1 MRLNPEWAEKA
12 FSHDI
17 DLISQQ
23 NKEAPFPM
31 YNPDKMAFSTNQI
44 HAARPEPVGPAPL
57 ATPIYQTSTYIFAST
72 QQGAAR
78 FSGEEAGYIYTRL
91 HNPNADEAAA
101 RIACL
106 EGGEAGILTG
116 SGMGAIT
123 ATLWT
128 LLKAGD
134 HIVSDCTL
142 YGCTHALFTEGLPR
156 FGVQVSRV
164 DFSDPEALRAAIR
177 PETKVVYFETA
188 TNPDLKVVDIE
199 AVCRIA
205 HETKP
210 DVLVMVDNTF
220 ASPYLVQPLKL
231 GADIVVHSA
240 TKYINGHGDV
250 IAGAIITTQALIDQ
264 IIPCGLKYMT
274 GCAIG
279 PQDSFLITRGLKTL
293 DIRMDRHCA
302 NAMKVA
308 KFLEGHPA
316 VKRVYYP
323 GLQSHPQHE
332 IAKRIYQHGGFGGVV
347 SFELKCDRERTAEF
361 VNSLKL
367 CTLAVSLGDAITLIE
382 HPASMTHNT
391 YTVEALAEIGISES
405 LLRLSVGLEDADD
418 LIADLKAEL
427 DRIEVK

>member
-1 MRLNPEWAEKA
+1 MYDPE
-12 FSHDI
+12 
-17 DLISQQ
+17 
-23 NKEAPFPM
+23 
-31 YNPDKMAFSTNQI
+31 KMSFSTNQI
-44 HAARPEPVGPAPL
+44 HAARPEPDGVAPL
-57 ATPIYQTSTYIFAST
+57 ATPIYQTSTYIFEST

-78 FSGEEAGYIYTRL
+78 FAGEEGGYIYTRL

-106 EGGEAGILTG
+106 EGGEAGMLTA

-128 LLKAGD
+128 ILKSGD
-134 HIVSDCTL
+134 HIVSDSTL
-142 YGCTHALFTEGLPR
+142 YGCTYALFTEGLAR
-156 FGVQVSRV
+156 FGVEVTLV
-164 DFSDPEALRAAIR
+164 DFCDEAALRAAIR
-177 PETKVVYFETA
+177 PETKVVYCETA

-199 AVCRIA
+199 MVARAA
-205 HETKP
+205 HEINP
-210 DVLVMVDNTF
+210 DIYVMVDNTF
-220 ASPYLVQPLKL
+220 VSPYLVQPLRL

-240 TKYINGHGDV
+240 TKYLNGHGDV
-250 IAGAIITTQALIDQ
+250 IAGAIITKKELIDQ

-279 PQDSFLITRGLKTL
+279 PFDSFLITRGLKTL

-308 KFLEGHPA
+308 RFLEGHPA
-316 VKRVYYP
+316 VRRVCYP
-323 GLQSHPQHE
+323 GLESHPQHE
-332 IAKRIYQHGGFGGVV
+332 LAKRMYRHGGFGGVV
-347 SFELKCDRERTAEF
+347 SFELNCDRERTAEF

-427 DRIEVK
+427 DRIEV

>member
-1 MRLNPEWAEKA
+1 MYDPE
-12 FSHDI
+12 
-17 DLISQQ
+17 
-23 NKEAPFPM
+23 
-31 YNPDKMAFSTNQI
+31 KMGFSTNQI
-44 HAARPEPVGPAPL
+44 HAARPEPDGVAPL
-57 ATPIYQTSTYIFAST
+57 ATPIYQTSTYIFEST

-78 FSGEEAGYIYTRL
+78 FAGEEGGYIYTRL

-106 EGGEAGILTG
+106 EGGEAGMLTA

-128 LLKAGD
+128 ILKSGD
-134 HIVSDCTL
+134 HIVSDSTL
-142 YGCTHALFTEGLPR
+142 YGCTYALFTEGLAR
-156 FGVQVSRV
+156 FGVEVTLV
-164 DFSDPEALRAAIR
+164 DFCDEAALRAAIR
-177 PETKVVYFETA
+177 PETKVVYCETA

-199 AVCRIA
+199 MVARAA
-205 HETKP
+205 HEINP
-210 DVLVMVDNTF
+210 DIYVMVDNTF
-220 ASPYLVQPLKL
+220 VSPYLVQPLRL

-240 TKYINGHGDV
+240 TKYLNGHGDV
-250 IAGAIITTQALIDQ
+250 IAGAIITKKELIDQ

-279 PQDSFLITRGLKTL
+279 PFDSFLITRGLKTL

-308 KFLEGHPA
+308 RFLEGHPA
-316 VKRVYYP
+316 VRRVCYP
-323 GLQSHPQHE
+323 GLESHPQHE
-332 IAKRIYQHGGFGGVV
+332 LAKRMYRHGGFGGVV
-347 SFELKCDRERTAEF
+347 SFELNCDRERTAKF

-391 YTVEALAEIGISES
+391 YTVEVLAEIGISES

-427 DRIEVK
+427 DRIEV

>member
-1 MRLNPEWAEKA
+1 MYDPE
-12 FSHDI
+12 
-17 DLISQQ
+17 
-23 NKEAPFPM
+23 
-31 YNPDKMAFSTNQI
+31 KMGFSTNQI
-44 HAARPEPVGPAPL
+44 HAARPEPDGVAPL
-57 ATPIYQTSTYIFAST
+57 ATPIYQTSTYIFEST

-78 FSGEEAGYIYTRL
+78 FAGEEEGYIYTRL

-106 EGGEAGILTG
+106 EGGEAGMLTG

-128 LLKAGD
+128 ILKSGD
-134 HIVSDCTL
+134 HIVSDSTL
-142 YGCTHALFTEGLPR
+142 YGCTYALFTEGLAR
-156 FGVQVSRV
+156 FGVEVTLV
-164 DFSDPEALRAAIR
+164 DFSDEAALRAAIR
-177 PETKVVYFETA
+177 PETKVVYCETA
-188 TNPDLKVVDIE
+188 TNPDLKVVDVE
-199 AVCRIA
+199 MVARAA
-205 HETKP
+205 HEINP
-210 DVLVMVDNTF
+210 EIYVMVDNTF
-220 ASPYLVQPLKL
+220 VSPYLVQPLRL

-240 TKYINGHGDV
+240 TKYLNGHGDV
-250 IAGAIITTQALIDQ
+250 IAGAIITKKELIDQ

-279 PQDSFLITRGLKTL
+279 PMDSFLITRGLKTL

-302 NAMKVA
+302 NALKVA
-308 KFLEGHPA
+308 RFLEGHPA
-316 VKRVYYP
+316 VRRVCYP
-323 GLQSHPQHE
+323 GLESHPQHAL
-332 IAKRIYQHGGFGGVV
+332 AKRMYLHGGFGGMV

-427 DRIEVK
+427 DRIEVETA

>member
-1 MRLNPEWAEKA
+1 MYDPE
-12 FSHDI
+12 
-17 DLISQQ
+17 
-23 NKEAPFPM
+23 
-31 YNPDKMAFSTNQI
+31 KMGFSTNQI
-44 HAARPEPVGPAPL
+44 HAARPEPDGVAPL
-57 ATPIYQTSTYIFAST
+57 ATPIYQTSTYIFEST

-78 FSGEEAGYIYTRL
+78 FAGEEEGYIYTRL

-106 EGGEAGILTG
+106 EGGEAGMLTG

-128 LLKAGD
+128 ILKSGD
-134 HIVSDCTL
+134 HIVSDSTL
-142 YGCTHALFTEGLPR
+142 YGCTYALFTEGLAR
-156 FGVQVSRV
+156 FGVEVTLV
-164 DFSDPEALRAAIR
+164 DFSDEAALRAAIR
-177 PETKVVYFETA
+177 PETKVVYCETA
-188 TNPDLKVVDIE
+188 TNPDLKVVDVE
-199 AVCRIA
+199 MVARAA
-205 HETKP
+205 HEINP
-210 DVLVMVDNTF
+210 EIYVMVDNTF
-220 ASPYLVQPLKL
+220 VSPYLVQPLRL

-240 TKYINGHGDV
+240 TKYLNGHGDV
-250 IAGAIITTQALIDQ
+250 IAGAIITKKELIDQ

-279 PQDSFLITRGLKTL
+279 PMDSFLITRGLKTL

-302 NAMKVA
+302 NALKVA
-308 KFLEGHPA
+308 RFLEGHPA
-316 VKRVYYP
+316 VRLVCYP
-323 GLQSHPQHE
+323 GLESHPQHAL
-332 IAKRIYQHGGFGGVV
+332 AKRMYLHGGFGGMV

-427 DRIEVK
+427 DRIEV

>member
-1 MRLNPEWAEKA
+1 
-12 FSHDI
+12 
-17 DLISQQ
+17 
-23 NKEAPFPM
+23 M
-31 YNPDKMAFSTNQI
+31 YNPEEMGFSTNQI
-44 HAARPEPVGPAPL
+44 HAARPKPDGVAPL
-57 ATPIYQTSTYIFAST
+57 ATPIYQTSTYIFEST

-78 FSGEEAGYIYTRL
+78 FAGEEEGYIYTRL

-106 EGGEAGILTG
+106 EGGEAGMLTA

-128 LLKAGD
+128 ILRSGD
-134 HIVSDCTL
+134 HIVSDSTL
-142 YGCTHALFTEGLPR
+142 YGCTYALFTEGLAR
-156 FGVQVSRV
+156 FGVEVTLV
-164 DFSDPEALRAAIR
+164 DFSDEAALRAAIR
-177 PETKVVYFETA
+177 PETKVVYCETA
-188 TNPDLKVVDIE
+188 TNPDLKVLDIE
-199 AVCRIA
+199 MVSRVA
-205 HETKP
+205 HEANP
-210 DVLVMVDNTF
+210 EIYVMVDNTF
-220 ASPYLVQPLKL
+220 VSPYLVQPLRL

-240 TKYINGHGDV
+240 TKYLNGHGDV
-250 IAGAIITTQALIDQ
+250 IAGAIITKKELIDR

-279 PQDSFLITRGLKTL
+279 PMDSFLITRGLKTL

-302 NAMKVA
+302 NALKVA
-308 KFLEGHPA
+308 RFLEGHPA
-316 VKRVYYP
+316 VRLVCYP
-323 GLQSHPQHE
+323 GLESHPQHAL
-332 IAKRIYQHGGFGGVV
+332 AKRMYRHGGFGGVV

-427 DRIEVK
+427 DRIEV

>member
-1 MRLNPEWAEKA
+1 MYDPE
-12 FSHDI
+12 
-17 DLISQQ
+17 
-23 NKEAPFPM
+23 
-31 YNPDKMAFSTNQI
+31 KMGFSTNQI
-44 HAARPEPVGPAPL
+44 HAARPEPDGVAPL
-57 ATPIYQTSTYIFAST
+57 ATPIYQTSTYIFEST

-78 FSGEEAGYIYTRL
+78 FAGEEEGYIYTRL

-106 EGGEAGILTG
+106 EGGEAGMLTG

-128 LLKAGD
+128 ILKSGD
-134 HIVSDCTL
+134 HIVSDSTL
-142 YGCTHALFTEGLPR
+142 YGCTYALFTEGLAR
-156 FGVQVSRV
+156 FGVEVTLV
-164 DFSDPEALRAAIR
+164 DFSDEAALRAAIR
-177 PETKVVYFETA
+177 PETKVVYCETA
-188 TNPDLKVVDIE
+188 TNPDLKVVDVE
-199 AVCRIA
+199 MVARAA
-205 HETKP
+205 HEINP
-210 DVLVMVDNTF
+210 EIYVMVDNTF
-220 ASPYLVQPLKL
+220 VSPYLVQPLRL

-240 TKYINGHGDV
+240 TKYLNGHGDV
-250 IAGAIITTQALIDQ
+250 IAGAIITKKELIDQ

-279 PQDSFLITRGLKTL
+279 PMDSFLITRGLKTL

-302 NAMKVA
+302 NALKVA
-308 KFLEGHPA
+308 RFLEGHPA
-316 VKRVYYP
+316 VRRVRYP
-323 GLQSHPQHE
+323 GLESHPQHAL
-332 IAKRIYQHGGFGGVV
+332 AKRMYLHGGFGGMV

-427 DRIEVK
+427 DRIEV

>member
-1 MRLNPEWAEKA
+1 MYDPE
-12 FSHDI
+12 
-17 DLISQQ
+17 
-23 NKEAPFPM
+23 
-31 YNPDKMAFSTNQI
+31 KMGFSTNQI
-44 HAARPEPVGPAPL
+44 HAARPEPDGVAPL
-57 ATPIYQTSTYIFAST
+57 ATPIYQTSTYIFEST

-78 FSGEEAGYIYTRL
+78 FAGEEEGYIYTRL

-106 EGGEAGILTG
+106 EGGEAGMLTG

-128 LLKAGD
+128 ILKSGD
-134 HIVSDCTL
+134 HIVSDSTL
-142 YGCTHALFTEGLPR
+142 YGCTYALFTEGLAR
-156 FGVQVSRV
+156 FGVEVTLV
-164 DFSDPEALRAAIR
+164 DFSDEAALRAAIR
-177 PETKVVYFETA
+177 PETKVVYCETA
-188 TNPDLKVVDIE
+188 TNPDLKVVDVE
-199 AVCRIA
+199 MVARAA
-205 HETKP
+205 HEINP
-210 DVLVMVDNTF
+210 EIYVMVDNTF
-220 ASPYLVQPLKL
+220 VSPYLVQPLRL

-240 TKYINGHGDV
+240 TKYLNGHGDV
-250 IAGAIITTQALIDQ
+250 IAGAIITKKELIDQ

-279 PQDSFLITRGLKTL
+279 PMDSFLITRGLKTL

-302 NAMKVA
+302 NALKVA
-308 KFLEGHPA
+308 RFLEGHPA
-316 VKRVYYP
+316 VRRVCYP
-323 GLQSHPQHE
+323 GLESHPQHAL
-332 IAKRIYQHGGFGGVV
+332 AKRMYLHGGFGGMV

-427 DRIEVK
+427 DRIEV

>member
-1 MRLNPEWAEKA
+1 MYDPE
-12 FSHDI
+12 
-17 DLISQQ
+17 
-23 NKEAPFPM
+23 
-31 YNPDKMAFSTNQI
+31 KMGFSTNQI
-44 HAARPEPVGPAPL
+44 HAARPEPDGVAPL
-57 ATPIYQTSTYIFAST
+57 ATPIYQTSTYIFEST

-78 FSGEEAGYIYTRL
+78 FAGEEGGYIYTRL

-106 EGGEAGILTG
+106 EGGEAGMLTA

-128 LLKAGD
+128 ILKSGD
-134 HIVSDCTL
+134 HIVSDSTL
-142 YGCTHALFTEGLPR
+142 YGCTYALFTEGLAR
-156 FGVQVSRV
+156 FGVEVTLV
-164 DFSDPEALRAAIR
+164 DFCDEAALRAAIR
-177 PETKVVYFETA
+177 PETKVVYCETA

-199 AVCRIA
+199 MVARAA
-205 HETKP
+205 HEINT
-210 DVLVMVDNTF
+210 DIYVMVDNTF
-220 ASPYLVQPLKL
+220 VSPYLVQPLRL

-240 TKYINGHGDV
+240 TKYLNGHGDV
-250 IAGAIITTQALIDQ
+250 IAGAIITKKELIDQ

-279 PQDSFLITRGLKTL
+279 PFDSFLITRGLKTL

-308 KFLEGHPA
+308 RFLEGHPA
-316 VKRVYYP
+316 VRRVCYP
-323 GLQSHPQHE
+323 GLESHPQHE
-332 IAKRIYQHGGFGGVV
+332 LAKRMYHHGGFGGVV
-347 SFELKCDRERTAEF
+347 SFELNCDRERTAEF

-427 DRIEVK
+427 DRIEV

>member
-1 MRLNPEWAEKA
+1 MYDPE
-12 FSHDI
+12 
-17 DLISQQ
+17 
-23 NKEAPFPM
+23 
-31 YNPDKMAFSTNQI
+31 KMGFSTNQI
-44 HAARPEPVGPAPL
+44 HAARPEPDGVAPL
-57 ATPIYQTSTYIFAST
+57 ATPIYQTSTYIFEST

-78 FSGEEAGYIYTRL
+78 FAGEEGGYIYTRL

-106 EGGEAGILTG
+106 EGGEAGMLTA

-128 LLKAGD
+128 ILKSGD
-134 HIVSDCTL
+134 HIVSDSTL
-142 YGCTHALFTEGLPR
+142 YGCIYALFTEGLAR
-156 FGVQVSRV
+156 FGVEVTLV
-164 DFSDPEALRAAIR
+164 DFCDEAALRAAIR
-177 PETKVVYFETA
+177 PETKVVYCETA

-199 AVCRIA
+199 MVARAA
-205 HETKP
+205 HEINP
-210 DVLVMVDNTF
+210 DIYVMVDNTF
-220 ASPYLVQPLKL
+220 VSPYLVQPLRL

-240 TKYINGHGDV
+240 TKYLNGHGDV
-250 IAGAIITTQALIDQ
+250 IAGAIITKKELIDQ

-279 PQDSFLITRGLKTL
+279 PFDSFLITRGLKTL

-308 KFLEGHPA
+308 RFLEGHPA
-316 VKRVYYP
+316 VRRVCYP
-323 GLQSHPQHE
+323 GLESHPQHE
-332 IAKRIYQHGGFGGVV
+332 LAKRMYRHGGFGGVV
-347 SFELKCDRERTAEF
+347 SFELNCDRERTAKF

-391 YTVEALAEIGISES
+391 YTVEVLAEIGISES

-427 DRIEVK
+427 DRIEV

>member
-1 MRLNPEWAEKA
+1 MYDPE
-12 FSHDI
+12 
-17 DLISQQ
+17 
-23 NKEAPFPM
+23 
-31 YNPDKMAFSTNQI
+31 KMGFSTNQI
-44 HAARPEPVGPAPL
+44 HAARPEPDGVAPL
-57 ATPIYQTSTYIFAST
+57 ATPIYQTSTYIFANT

-78 FSGEEAGYIYTRL
+78 FAGEEEGYIYTRL

-106 EGGEAGILTG
+106 EGGEAGMLTA

-128 LLKAGD
+128 ILKSGD
-134 HIVSDCTL
+134 HIVSDSTL
-142 YGCTHALFTEGLPR
+142 YGCTYALFTEGLAR
-156 FGVQVSRV
+156 FGVEVTLV
-164 DFSDPEALRAAIR
+164 DFGDEVALRAAIR
-177 PETKVVYFETA
+177 PETKVVYCETA
-188 TNPDLKVVDIE
+188 TNPDLKVIDIE
-199 AVCRIA
+199 MVARA
-205 HETKP
+205 THEINP
-210 DVLVMVDNTF
+210 EIYVMVDNTF
-220 ASPYLVQPLKL
+220 VSPYLVQPLRL

-240 TKYINGHGDV
+240 TKYLNGHGDV
-250 IAGAIITTQALIDQ
+250 IAGAIITKKELIDR

-279 PQDSFLITRGLKTL
+279 PMDSFLITRGLKTL

-302 NAMKVA
+302 NALKVA
-308 KFLEGHPA
+308 RFLEGHPA
-316 VKRVYYP
+316 VRRVCYP
-323 GLQSHPQHE
+323 GLESHPQHE
-332 IAKRIYQHGGFGGVV
+332 LAKRMYRHGGFGGVV

-427 DRIEVK
+427 DRIEV

>member
-1 MRLNPEWAEKA
+1 MYDPE
-12 FSHDI
+12 
-17 DLISQQ
+17 
-23 NKEAPFPM
+23 
-31 YNPDKMAFSTNQI
+31 KMGFSTNQI
-44 HAARPEPVGPAPL
+44 HAARPEPDGVAPL
-57 ATPIYQTSTYIFAST
+57 ATPIYQTSTYIFEST

-78 FSGEEAGYIYTRL
+78 FAGEEEGYIYTRL

-106 EGGEAGILTG
+106 EGGEAGMLTA

-128 LLKAGD
+128 ILKSGD
-134 HIVSDCTL
+134 HIVSDSTL
-142 YGCTHALFTEGLPR
+142 YGCTYALFTEGLAR
-156 FGVQVSRV
+156 FGVEVTLV
-164 DFSDPEALRAAIR
+164 DFNDEAALRAAIR
-177 PETKVVYFETA
+177 PETKVVYCETA
-188 TNPDLKVVDIE
+188 TNPDLKVVDVE
-199 AVCRIA
+199 MVARAA
-205 HETKP
+205 HEINP
-210 DVLVMVDNTF
+210 EIYVMVDNTF
-220 ASPYLVQPLKL
+220 VSPYLVQPLRL

-240 TKYINGHGDV
+240 TKYLNGHGDV
-250 IAGAIITTQALIDQ
+250 IAGAIITKKELIDQ

-279 PQDSFLITRGLKTL
+279 PMDSFLITRGLKTL

-302 NAMKVA
+302 NALKVA
-308 KFLEGHPA
+308 RFLEGHPA
-316 VKRVYYP
+316 VRRVCYP
-323 GLQSHPQHE
+323 GLESHPQHAL
-332 IAKRIYQHGGFGGVV
+332 AKRMYLHGGFGGMV

-427 DRIEVK
+427 DRIEV

>member
-1 MRLNPEWAEKA
+1 
-12 FSHDI
+12 
-17 DLISQQ
+17 
-23 NKEAPFPM
+23 M
-31 YNPDKMAFSTNQI
+31 YNPEEMGFSTNQI
-44 HAARPEPVGPAPL
+44 HAARPKPDGVAPL
-57 ATPIYQTSTYIFAST
+57 ATPIYQTSTYIFEST

-78 FSGEEAGYIYTRL
+78 FAGEEEGYIYTRL

-106 EGGEAGILTG
+106 EGGEAGMLTA

-128 LLKAGD
+128 ILRSGD
-134 HIVSDCTL
+134 HIVSDSTL
-142 YGCTHALFTEGLPR
+142 YGCTYALFTEGLAR
-156 FGVQVSRV
+156 FGVEVTLV
-164 DFSDPEALRAAIR
+164 DFSDEAALRAAIR
-177 PETKVVYFETA
+177 PETKVVYCETA
-188 TNPDLKVVDIE
+188 TNPDLKVLDIE
-199 AVCRIA
+199 MVSRVA
-205 HETKP
+205 HEANP
-210 DVLVMVDNTF
+210 EIYVMVDNTF
-220 ASPYLVQPLKL
+220 VSPYLVQPLRL

-240 TKYINGHGDV
+240 TKYLNGHGDV
-250 IAGAIITTQALIDQ
+250 IAGAIITKKELIDR

-279 PQDSFLITRGLKTL
+279 PMDSFLITRGLKTL

-302 NAMKVA
+302 NALKVA
-308 KFLEGHPA
+308 RFLEGHPA
-316 VKRVYYP
+316 VRRVCYP
-323 GLQSHPQHE
+323 GLESHPQHAL
-332 IAKRIYQHGGFGGVV
+332 AKRMYRHGGFGGVV

-427 DRIEVK
+427 DRIEV